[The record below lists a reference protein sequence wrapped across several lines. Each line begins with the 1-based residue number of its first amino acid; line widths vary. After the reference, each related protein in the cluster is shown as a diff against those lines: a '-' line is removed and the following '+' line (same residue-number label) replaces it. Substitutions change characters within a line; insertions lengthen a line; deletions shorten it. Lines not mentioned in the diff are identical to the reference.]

1 MAEVRWRADGPGDS
15 IAGADAFKVVVHRPR
30 IGRSDGTEWHV
41 APLYPWA
48 RAMLVAYAEAHGLT
62 GYRSQ
67 LDSAGHLVVSQRQV
81 ARDLVAE
88 VVSWAR
94 SWQP

>member
-1 MAEVRWRADGPGDS
+1 MTEVRWRADGPGDS
-15 IAGADAFKVVVHRPR
+15 IAGADAFKVTRHATLRDAP
-30 IGRSDGTEWHV
+30 EWHV

-62 GYRSQ
+62 GYTFQ
-67 LDSAGHLVVSQRQV
+67 LDGVGHLVLSQRQV

-88 VVSWAR
+88 VCSWAR